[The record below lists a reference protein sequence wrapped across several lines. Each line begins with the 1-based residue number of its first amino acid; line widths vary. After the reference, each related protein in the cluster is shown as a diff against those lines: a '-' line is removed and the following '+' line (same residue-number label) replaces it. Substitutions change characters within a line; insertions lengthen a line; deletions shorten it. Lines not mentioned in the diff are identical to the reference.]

1 MLIDKT
7 PKQFRHKAKRQKN
20 KPPITGEGIQKLF
33 RNLRLFFN
41 TLPNKKSMMVRIK
54 VYVELRSILNKL
66 YPPFI

>member
-1 MLIDKT
+1 M
-7 PKQFRHKAKRQKN
+7 QKN

-66 YPPFI
+66 DPPFI